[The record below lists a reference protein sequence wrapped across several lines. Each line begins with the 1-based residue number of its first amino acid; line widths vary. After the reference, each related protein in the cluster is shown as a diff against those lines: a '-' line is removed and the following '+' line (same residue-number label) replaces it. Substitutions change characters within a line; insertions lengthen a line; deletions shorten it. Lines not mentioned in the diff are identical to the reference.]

1 MKMSSFLKIYIGIIL
16 LLSLSTKGICQ
27 MTIVPNLTAN
37 QMVDRLVGPGVV
49 YTNPSLTCPTNASGK
64 FDNGTLTTITIDSGI
79 VLTTGSA
86 IQVNSPAAVSASN
99 SNGTNGGDANLQNAA
114 TGSIFD
120 LCKLEFDFVPIGDT
134 VKFYY
139 RFGSDEYPNYTC
151 SNFNDI
157 FSFFISGPGYG
168 VPTNVALIP
177 GTNCPVSINTVN
189 GSTSNPCGSV
199 TAPCAPPNNALF
211 VNSAFSTSV
220 VYSGLTAKLLA
231 KAAVTPCSTY
241 HMKFAIADVFDQIL
255 DSGVFLEANSFTSEA
270 ATISAVSS
278 SNNIP
283 AANPFAIEG
292 CTGSTITIS
301 RPNAKPY
308 AQNVSL
314 TYAGTAT
321 IGADCN
327 VLPNF
332 ITIPANGVSASLTI
346 NPVLDALI
354 EGTET
359 VKIYI
364 YGTLCANTITD
375 SITVNIQDYPY
386 YNVTDNDTICLGQTK
401 VLSAIPTPANANL
414 TFSWAPP
421 ATLSPTTGTIVT
433 ASPTSTTTYTVTST
447 YPGCPTKDSTITIY
461 VEPTP
466 TISLTGVNI
475 SCFGFNDG
483 SITANGN
490 ATYLPVS
497 YTLNPGNSV
506 QVLNPTTFSSLVSGL
521 YTVTL
526 TSSAGCTTTSTISL
540 QQPPILVVNA
550 SGTTIPCVAGSAT
563 ITASANGGSPSYQ
576 YAINGGTYQGSPVFS
591 NLLTGT
597 YTISVIDINNCTS
610 TTTVTINQAPPLVV
624 TPNATQIACYGGL
637 AAVSVN
643 VTGGNPIYQYSL
655 NGSPFQTSNSFANLS
670 AGIYTVVVSDAS
682 NCTES
687 TVISIIQPSQLSVT
701 STSSPIDCQGGNT
714 TVNVSAL
721 GGTPTYQYS
730 LNNGPI
736 QTATAFPTVY
746 AGTYTITVSDLN
758 NCTATTILLIT
769 EPTSMT
775 WASFTQNMPPCN
787 NANLGQI
794 SATASGGVPG
804 YTYVLNPGAVS
815 NTIGQF
821 NNLAPGTYTV
831 TATDLNNCSL
841 ANATTLIVSTPPV
854 FTSINSTDED
864 CYNAAIGTIQASA
877 TGQGIVTYNL
887 QPGAITNTTGDFF
900 YLLAGTYTV
909 TASTP
914 NGCSATTIVTVFQPS
929 QLQATASA
937 SPIFCAGSTST
948 ITVSA
953 SGGTPIY
960 QYKINGGVYQSSNS
974 FPNLSAGIYTVEV
987 TDLNSCNTSMIVSI
1001 VASLQIQLTST
1012 AGTILCNGGTT
1023 TISNTVVGGTPNYQ
1037 YSINGAGYQA
1047 SSSFLNIAAG
1057 VYTIVVSDQNNCTGS
1072 TVLTLTDPTPVQ
1084 WTTVSSTDIL
1094 CNGGADGTISA
1105 LANGGTG
1112 TLTYTIQPT
1121 NQNNTTGNFTNLSA
1135 ASYSITVSDANGCS
1149 ISTTVIITEP
1159 ASLQWTGVTQ
1169 TNVSC
1174 NGLADGSLSGTVT
1187 GGTGLITYT
1196 LQPTNQNN
1204 TTGNFSSLGASI
1216 YTVTGSDVNGCSTS
1230 TIITITEPA
1239 ILQVSNITSTNP
1251 SCIPGNDGSLTITAT
1266 GGTTNYQ
1273 YNVNG
1278 GTNQASNTFTNLGSG
1293 VYTVQVIDANGCS
1306 VTSSITISAPNAPII
1321 TSAIATDASCQPGND
1336 GTITLTATGG
1346 LAPYTYS
1353 SNGVNFQVSNVLNGL
1368 GVGSYTVQVSDAI
1381 GCSATSVVSI
1391 INVLSPSV
1399 ALTNTTDATCI
1410 PGCDGTAAFLGS
1422 GGSSFVYTYSI
1433 DGINFQ
1439 AGTNF
1444 SNLCA
1449 GNYIITV
1456 KDGNGCTGT
1465 SIFTINTFNG
1475 PSVISTSTQDIL
1487 CNGGNNG
1494 SLSIVLS
1501 GGLGVINYTL
1511 LPSNATNTNG
1521 QFTSLTAGIYTV
1533 NASDVNGCTVST
1545 LIQLN
1550 EPLPLQFSNLIANPS
1565 LCNGSGNGSI
1575 DVITQGGTP
1584 QVSFAIFPAATFVPP
1599 STYIGLTG
1607 NSTYTVT
1614 ATDANGCT
1622 LTSSVFVAQP
1632 QLLVINTAT
1641 ATDITCNGLVNGILN
1656 TSASGGT
1663 GLLTYSILPLA
1674 INNTTGVFNGLSAN
1688 TYTITVT
1695 DINNCTATSLLQIN
1709 EPTAITIDTILIQ
1722 DETCTNTGNAS
1733 IVITCSGGTGIL
1745 NYTLQPTNITNT
1757 TGSFLNLSGNT
1768 YTVLVTDANGCIFT
1782 TLANVNNPLPIVYS
1796 SATSTN
1802 VLCNGGSTGTLTLSA
1817 TGGTGLV
1824 YTYTL
1829 MPGAVSNASG
1839 QFLNLPIGNYT
1850 ITASDVNLCTTITI
1864 LTITEPPALVGTFIS
1879 KTDIT
1884 CYNANNGE
1892 LSVSANGG
1900 TTPYIYT
1907 LQPSLTT
1914 NSTGIFNGLSA
1925 NTYSVLITDSNLCT
1939 TLVPSIQIVNPLL
1952 LNYTQVTH
1960 TDITCYGGNTGS
1972 ISASATGGLGT
1983 LNYAISPL
1991 NGIQIT
1997 PGQFTN
2003 LSAGVYTVIVT
2014 DGNNCTATT
2023 LVSILQNPQIKIDE
2037 ITYIEPI
2044 CWGEANGKI
2053 NIVASGGVGALSYQ
2067 LNIGGPQATGYYTS
2081 LLAGGYSITIRDS
2094 LGCLLDTMYVLTQPE
2109 PVYFKALDVL
2119 PVYCIGASNGKIIVQ
2134 GNGGRGGYKYYLSPG
2149 LYINTTGIFSGLHEG
2164 IYTMTIKDSAG
2175 CHFDSTI
2182 VIGPPL
2188 NPFGITTTHKNLG
2201 CYGTG
2206 VEGWAEVI
2214 TSGGE
2219 PPYTY
2224 LWSTS
2229 PVQYGVRAE
2238 NLYFGYY
2245 FVEVTDGSG
2254 CVAKDTVYIEP
2265 GPCCEEVFVPNAF
2278 SPNGDGNN
2286 DIFRV
2291 TSSAGIEL
2299 IQFDVY
2305 DRWGNRVWSTNDF
2318 RSGWDGTYKGKTESM
2333 DTYFYVFRYRC
2344 LTDGE
2349 NYIKKGDIMLMR

>member
-1 MKMSSFLKIYIGIIL
+1 
-16 LLSLSTKGICQ
+16 
-27 MTIVPNLTAN
+27 V
-37 QMVDRLVGPGVV
+37 
-49 YTNPSLTCPTNASGK
+49 
-64 FDNGTLTTITIDSGI
+64 
-79 VLTTGSA
+79 
-86 IQVNSPAAVSASN
+86 
-99 SNGTNGGDANLQNAA
+99 
-114 TGSIFD
+114 
-120 LCKLEFDFVPIGDT
+120 
-134 VKFYY
+134 
-139 RFGSDEYPNYTC
+139 
-151 SNFNDI
+151 
-157 FSFFISGPGYG
+157 
-168 VPTNVALIP
+168 
-177 GTNCPVSINTVN
+177 
-189 GSTSNPCGSV
+189 
-199 TAPCAPPNNALF
+199 
-211 VNSAFSTSV
+211 
-220 VYSGLTAKLLA
+220 
-231 KAAVTPCSTY
+231 
-241 HMKFAIADVFDQIL
+241 
-255 DSGVFLEANSFTSEA
+255 
-270 ATISAVSS
+270 
-278 SNNIP
+278 
-283 AANPFAIEG
+283 
-292 CTGSTITIS
+292 
-301 RPNAKPY
+301 
-308 AQNVSL
+308 
-314 TYAGTAT
+314 
-321 IGADCN
+321 
-327 VLPNF
+327 
-332 ITIPANGVSASLTI
+332 
-346 NPVLDALI
+346 
-354 EGTET
+354 
-359 VKIYI
+359 
-364 YGTLCANTITD
+364 
-375 SITVNIQDYPY
+375 
-386 YNVTDNDTICLGQTK
+386 
-401 VLSAIPTPANANL
+401 
-414 TFSWAPP
+414 
-421 ATLSPTTGTIVT
+421 
-433 ASPTSTTTYTVTST
+433 
-447 YPGCPTKDSTITIY
+447 
-461 VEPTP
+461 
-466 TISLTGVNI
+466 
-475 SCFGFNDG
+475 
-483 SITANGN
+483 
-490 ATYLPVS
+490 
-497 YTLNPGNSV
+497 
-506 QVLNPTTFSSLVSGL
+506 
-521 YTVTL
+521 
-526 TSSAGCTTTSTISL
+526 
-540 QQPPILVVNA
+540 
-550 SGTTIPCVAGSAT
+550 
-563 ITASANGGSPSYQ
+563 
-576 YAINGGTYQGSPVFS
+576 
-591 NLLTGT
+591 
-597 YTISVIDINNCTS
+597 
-610 TTTVTINQAPPLVV
+610 
-624 TPNATQIACYGGL
+624 
-637 AAVSVN
+637 
-643 VTGGNPIYQYSL
+643 
-655 NGSPFQTSNSFANLS
+655 
-670 AGIYTVVVSDAS
+670 
-682 NCTES
+682 
-687 TVISIIQPSQLSVT
+687 
-701 STSSPIDCQGGNT
+701 
-714 TVNVSAL
+714 
-721 GGTPTYQYS
+721 
-730 LNNGPI
+730 
-736 QTATAFPTVY
+736 
-746 AGTYTITVSDLN
+746 
-758 NCTATTILLIT
+758 
-769 EPTSMT
+769 
-775 WASFTQNMPPCN
+775 
-787 NANLGQI
+787 
-794 SATASGGVPG
+794 
-804 YTYVLNPGAVS
+804 
-815 NTIGQF
+815 
-821 NNLAPGTYTV
+821 
-831 TATDLNNCSL
+831 
-841 ANATTLIVSTPPV
+841 
-854 FTSINSTDED
+854 
-864 CYNAAIGTIQASA
+864 
-877 TGQGIVTYNL
+877 
-887 QPGAITNTTGDFF
+887 
-900 YLLAGTYTV
+900 
-909 TASTP
+909 
-914 NGCSATTIVTVFQPS
+914 
-929 QLQATASA
+929 
-937 SPIFCAGSTST
+937 
-948 ITVSA
+948 
-953 SGGTPIY
+953 
-960 QYKINGGVYQSSNS
+960 
-974 FPNLSAGIYTVEV
+974 
-987 TDLNSCNTSMIVSI
+987 
-1001 VASLQIQLTST
+1001 
-1012 AGTILCNGGTT
+1012 
-1023 TISNTVVGGTPNYQ
+1023 
-1037 YSINGAGYQA
+1037 
-1047 SSSFLNIAAG
+1047 
-1057 VYTIVVSDQNNCTGS
+1057 
-1072 TVLTLTDPTPVQ
+1072 
-1084 WTTVSSTDIL
+1084 
-1094 CNGGADGTISA
+1094 NGGA
-1105 LANGGTG
+1105 
-1112 TLTYTIQPT
+1112 
-1121 NQNNTTGNFTNLSA
+1121 
-1135 ASYSITVSDANGCS
+1135 
-1149 ISTTVIITEP
+1149 
-1159 ASLQWTGVTQ
+1159 
-1169 TNVSC
+1169 
-1174 NGLADGSLSGTVT
+1174 
-1187 GGTGLITYT
+1187 
-1196 LQPTNQNN
+1196 
-1204 TTGNFSSLGASI
+1204 
-1216 YTVTGSDVNGCSTS
+1216 
-1230 TIITITEPA
+1230 
-1239 ILQVSNITSTNP
+1239 
-1251 SCIPGNDGSLTITAT
+1251 
-1266 GGTTNYQ
+1266 
-1273 YNVNG
+1273 
-1278 GTNQASNTFTNLGSG
+1278 NQASNNFTNLGSG

-1321 TSAIATDASCQPGND
+1321 TSAVATDASCQPGND
-1336 GTITLTATGG
+1336 GTITLTANGG

-1399 ALTNTTDATCI
+1399 ALTNSTDATCI
-1410 PGCDGTAAFLGS
+1410 PGCDGMAAFLGS

-1449 GNYIITV
+1449 GNYTITV

-1465 SIFTINTFNG
+1465 STFTINTFNG
-1475 PSVISTSTQDIL
+1475 PSIASTSTQDIL

-1494 SLSIVLS
+1494 SLSIVLT

-1521 QFTSLTAGIYTV
+1521 QFSTLTAGIYTV

-1545 LIQLN
+1545 IIQLN

-1575 DVITQGGTP
+1575 DVTTQGGTP
-1584 QVSFAIFPAATFVPP
+1584 QVSFAISPAATFVPP
-1599 STYIGLTG
+1599 SIYVGLTG

-1663 GLLTYSILPLA
+1663 GLLTYSILPSA
-1674 INNTTGVFNGLSAN
+1674 ANNTTGVFNGLGAN

-1768 YTVLVTDANGCIFT
+1768 YTVLVTDANGCSYT

-1829 MPGAVSNASG
+1829 MPGAVSNTSG

-1850 ITASDVNLCTTITI
+1850 ITASDVNLCTTTTI

-1892 LSVSANGG
+1892 LSVSASGG
-1900 TTPYIYT
+1900 STPYIYT
-1907 LQPSLTT
+1907 LQPSLTS

-1939 TLVPSIQIVNPLL
+1939 TLVPGIQIVNPPLL
-1952 LNYTQVTH
+1952 TYTQVTH

-1983 LNYAISPL
+1983 LNYTISPL
-1991 NGIQIT
+1991 NGLQNT

-2003 LSAGVYTVIVT
+2003 LSAGVYTVMVT

-2067 LNIGGPQATGYYTS
+2067 LNIGGPQATGYYTN

-2094 LGCLLDTMYVLTQPE
+2094 LGCLIDTMYVLTQPE
-2109 PVYFKALDVL
+2109 PVYFKELDVL
-2119 PVYCIGASNGKIIVQ
+2119 PVYCIGASNGKIIVK
-2134 GNGGRGGYKYYLSPG
+2134 GSGGRGGYKYYLSPG

-2206 VEGWAEVI
+2206 VEGWAEVV

-2333 DTYFYVFRYRC
+2333 DTYFYVFRYKC